1 MHAFTTSGG
10 GRSQSFR
17 GLGLLGFCGWVMA
30 VPLMAQPVITS
41 QPLGATH
48 YESQTATFS
57 VSATGMAPVRY
68 QWRQSGDGLVGQT
81 NSTLVLTNLTL
92 SQNGIYSV
100 DVSDAAGTTFS
111 SGAVL
116 SVLAKPFP
124 TFGFGPYQLGAS
136 PEVPVQYLAYGGETN
151 LQFSVSYNTNTL
163 SNPRFVSTL
172 TNLVVPV
179 AAGRLAGP
187 AGEVGAPSAD
197 VQTDES
203 SNGFFGVRIVFPPSV
218 SLAPGVNPLGRLIF
232 DQREGA
238 GAFEAALGYV
248 GTPLALLAGPV
259 GGTNAAALAGSI
271 GPVVQVAGSPVL
283 DPQSGLFLQRVNIGN
298 PGVSTQAQVRV
309 TVSGLTNDSLGVPIR
324 VYNSLGTNSAGEAM
338 VFSSDLP
345 PASERALGIEYYV
358 ADLSTVPTPVFAT
371 EQVTTL
377 SAPALSVRTLSVDRA
392 LFFTNSTFPT
402 GAFLIEFPTEL
413 GRNYFVQYATSP
425 ELFGQGSA
433 NVRTARP
440 AIPGTG
446 SRVQWI
452 DYGAP
457 KTESAPGATNRF
469 YRVILG
475 L

>member
-1 MHAFTTSGG
+1 
-10 GRSQSFR
+10 
-17 GLGLLGFCGWVMA
+17 MA

-48 YESQTATFS
+48 YEGQAATFS
-57 VSATGMAPVRY
+57 VTATGAAPLRY
-68 QWRQSGDGLVGQT
+68 QWRQSGDGLENQT

-92 SQNGIYSV
+92 RQNGIYSV
-100 DVSDAAGTTFS
+100 DVSDAAGTTRS

-124 TFGFGPYQLGAS
+124 TFGFGPYQLGS
-136 PEVPVQYLAYGGETN
+136 TPEVPIQYLAYGGETN
-151 LQFSVSYNTNTL
+151 LQFSVGYNTNAL
-163 SNPRFVSTL
+163 ANPRFISSL
-172 TNLVVPV
+172 TNRVVPV

-187 AGEVGAPSAD
+187 AGEVGGTSVE
-197 VQTDES
+197 VQTDAS
-203 SNGFFGVRIVFPPSV
+203 SNGFFGVRIALPS
-218 SLAPGVNPLGRLIF
+218 SMALAPGVNPLGRLVF
-232 DQREGA
+232 DQREGV

-248 GTPLALLAGPV
+248 GTPLALLAGPLA
-259 GGTNAAALAGSI
+259 GTNAAALAGAI
-271 GPVVQVAGSPVL
+271 GPVVQVASSPVL
-283 DPQSGLFLQRVNIGN
+283 DPQSGLFLQRVHIGN

-309 TVSGLTNDSLGVPIR
+309 TVAGLTNDSLGVPIR
-324 VYNSLGTNSAGEAM
+324 VYNSLGTNSSGEAM
-338 VFSSDLP
+338 VFSADLP
-345 PASERALGIEYYV
+345 PASARVLGIEYYV
-358 ADLSTVPTPVFAT
+358 ADLTTVPTPVFAT

-377 SAPALSVRTLSVDRA
+377 SVPSLSVRTLAVDRA
-392 LFFTNSTFPT
+392 LYFTNSTFPA

-413 GRNYFVQYATSP
+413 GRNYFVQYTTSP

-469 YRVILG
+469 YRVNLG